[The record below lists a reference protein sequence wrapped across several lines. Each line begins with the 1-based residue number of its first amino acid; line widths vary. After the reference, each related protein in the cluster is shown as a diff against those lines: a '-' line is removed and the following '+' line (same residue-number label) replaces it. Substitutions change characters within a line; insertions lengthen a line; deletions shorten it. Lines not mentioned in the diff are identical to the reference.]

1 MASESLEKPFARTK
15 HDSNILTSTS
25 RGATLKKSRQVR
37 KENDAL
43 LALEKRRKTMAQGG
57 KVRDLSIWGVA
68 EDSIIS
74 NAANIT
80 SDPIDEPVMKE
91 SPTPTKTDYRE
102 STVSSPAK
110 ADLETHRTTTR
121 DRSYGGSLTQ
131 RG

>member
-74 NAANIT
+74 NAAT
-80 SDPIDEPVMKE
+80 SRAIPLMN
-91 SPTPTKTDYRE
+91 
-102 STVSSPAK
+102 
-110 ADLETHRTTTR
+110 
-121 DRSYGGSLTQ
+121 Q
-131 RG
+131 